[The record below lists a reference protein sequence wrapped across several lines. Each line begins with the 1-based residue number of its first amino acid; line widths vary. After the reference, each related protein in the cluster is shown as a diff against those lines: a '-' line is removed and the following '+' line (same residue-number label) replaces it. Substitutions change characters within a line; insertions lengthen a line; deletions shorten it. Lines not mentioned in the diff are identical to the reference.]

1 MRVGASTGD
10 QAAGRHVA
18 LALRSQ
24 LMSRCPVNLAAVQNG
39 SKPPM
44 MKPMQDQNAPIA
56 LDGRCFA
63 YVFPCAWE
71 DYGKIG
77 FSRDPLARIGALH
90 HRWFE
95 FFDLDAGMLIETE
108 TQRDARD
115 VELALRRPLKAH
127 RAPAPLTV
135 QDKAGGR
142 TEWVRGANDLLRPAV
157 QVLAEGG
164 HRIHPLRAWLA
175 TAMLARADG
184 LFDWSAA
191 VLPEEPVARDA
202 LSVRAQVLLRDAL
215 DAHVALGIDLEGR
228 VPPHVWSWYRPA

>member
-1 MRVGASTGD
+1 MIRRRVKL
-10 QAAGRHVA
+10 V
-18 LALRSQ
+18 
-24 LMSRCPVNLAAVQNG
+24 AVQNVG
-39 SKPPM
+39 KPPM
-44 MKPMQDQNAPIA
+44 MKPMQDQNNAIA

-90 HRWFE
+90 RRWFE
-95 FFDLDAGMLIETE
+95 FFDLDAGVLIETE

-115 VELALRRPLKAH
+115 IELALRRPLKAH

-135 QDKAGGR
+135 QDKAGGK
-142 TEWVRGANDLLRPAV
+142 TEWVRGANDLLQPAV
-157 QVLAEGG
+157 QSLADGG

-175 TAMLARADG
+175 AAMLARADQ
-184 LFDWSAA
+184 LYDWSAML
-191 VLPEEPVARDA
+191 LPEAPVACDA

-215 DAHVALGIDLEGR
+215 DGHAALGIDLESR
-228 VPPHVWSWYRPA
+228 LPPHVWCWYRRA